1 MMVYDKALRR
11 KNVIGLPAK
20 EESAPANGSGAP
32 KKNGLSLALWK
43 RKGSKPQN
51 SPATMGKVLNLVR
64 GDVYEVAQRFW
75 EVDKLVKIPVRT
87 VLAVWLIWVLLGPSC
102 FLAVLVVITAQCLS
116 AIIARIIV
124 AWSRKYKAAKDARL
138 QKTSQFIEVIRHLRW
153 YNWQDHWLE
162 QVLTAR
168 DYELKIHVQTE
179 LWAVL
184 MGAVNNFAGFF
195 FPVAALGAYALLG
208 ENKLSVDVIF
218 PALALFNI
226 MTQQIQLIPNII
238 NDLANAW
245 VSAKRLEDFMNE
257 PEKETSQYSDS
268 VVDFIQL
275 RDSTFS
281 WPETSA
287 AVLKNINL
295 DIHPGLTVIY
305 GIVGSGKTA
314 LLQALLGELDELGGK
329 RLFPDSA
336 VGYCSQTPW
345 LQSMSI
351 RENILFNSYFDET
364 RYWKT
369 LDACEL
375 LPDLEHFSHGD
386 KSFIG
391 ENGIGLSGGQK
402 ARVALAR
409 AVYSRAE
416 ILLLDDPL
424 SALDHHTAENIVR
437 KLFSGPLIQ
446 GRTVI
451 LTTHRVGL
459 VQKLADQII
468 EVREGHTR
476 TVENG
481 QLSRLESVNEDSDS
495 QTDVEQNSR
504 EDETEY
510 NGKPKRF
517 IEEEHRAEWGVK
529 LKVYWAYI
537 RAGKLKWWLLV
548 AVMLGS
554 HRIVLMYRTWFLKVW
569 GEAYPHEAV
578 IRFSSPLQRIVSLI
592 PIKIPSD
599 PLSRL
604 PNPVQDVGP
613 WLVAFSVIAVLM
625 QLTLTIQSLA
635 ETVAT
640 YCAGRTLF
648 RDAMV
653 YVTNA
658 SFRFYDVTP
667 QGRLINRLVSDITAV
682 DSSITRNLVFIVVF
696 FFSWVSAVVVI
707 ASVTPTF
714 LLFTTVLVGAMVAT
728 FLHFLPLSQ
737 NLRRLEM
744 TSLSPLFANFG
755 ELLHGL
761 TTVRAFKVEK
771 QFQDRI
777 TTVIDTFQGM
787 DHFFWSL
794 QAWLV
799 HRCRTLSGLSEF
811 ALTSLAL
818 YTGLSPGLTAFMLI
832 AAEQFVTA
840 TFGLCQKYG
849 SLMMEF
855 ISVERVEEL
864 LHIDQEP
871 RGSAKIP
878 AAWPKFGA
886 NIEFR
891 NVTIRYAAH
900 FDPALSNIY
909 LMIPGGS
916 TTAVLGR
923 TGSGKSTLAS
933 ALLNVVRP
941 EAGEILIDGISLSS
955 VDPKTLRSRLTYI
968 PQDPALFSGTIRHN
982 LDPQRDFSDEECDV
996 ALQRVCGRHG
1006 WSLNTHVESG
1016 GKNLSHGQ
1024 RQLICIARA
1033 VLRRSSIV
1041 ILDEATAS
1049 IDFEGSMEIQGILRE
1064 EMRAATV
1071 ITIAHRVEAVKD
1083 ADYCVVLEN
1092 GRVQSQG
1099 RAADVS

>member
-1 MMVYDKALRR
+1 MMVYDKALKR
-11 KNVIGLPAK
+11 KNVIGTQGGSDAPQENGAGLPAVQK
-20 EESAPANGSGAP
+20 HKRSKTQKPPAS
-32 KKNGLSLALWK
+32 
-43 RKGSKPQN
+43 
-51 SPATMGKVLNLVR
+51 MGKVLNLVR

-75 EVDKLVKIPVRT
+75 EVDKLIKIPVRA
-87 VLAVWLIWVLLGPSC
+87 VLSVWIIWSLLGPSC
-102 FLAVLVVITAQCLS
+102 FLAVLVVFTAQCLS

-124 AWSRKYKAAKDARL
+124 AWSRRYKAAKDARL
-138 QKTSQFIEVIRHLRW
+138 QRTSQFIEVIRHLRW
-153 YNWQDHWLE
+153 YNWQDHWLKD
-162 QVLTAR
+162 VLTAR

-238 NDLANAW
+238 NDLANAF
-245 VSAKRLEDFMNE
+245 VSAKRIDDFMNE
-257 PEKETSQYSDS
+257 PEKETSQYSDAA
-268 VVDFIQL
+268 VEGIKLV
-275 RDSTFS
+275 DSTFA
-281 WPETSA
+281 WPETKA
-287 AVLKNINL
+287 AVLMNINL
-295 DIHPGLTVIY
+295 EFYPGLNLIY
-305 GIVGSGKTA
+305 GTVGSGKTA
-314 LLQALLGELDELGGK
+314 LLQALLGEMDELAGT
-329 RLFPDSA
+329 RRFPDTPI
-336 VGYCSQTPW
+336 GYCSQTPW

-351 RENILFNSYFDET
+351 RENILFNSHFDEA

-375 LPDLEHFSHGD
+375 LPDLDQFSHGD
-386 KSFIG
+386 RSFIG

-409 AVYSRAE
+409 AVYSRAD

-424 SALDHHTAENIVR
+424 SALDHNTAENIVR
-437 KLFSGPLIQ
+437 KLFAGPLVQ

-451 LTTHRVGL
+451 LATHRVGL
-459 VQKLADQII
+459 VQKQADQII
-468 EVREGHTR
+468 EISNGNAR
-476 TVENG
+476 TIDNG
-481 QLSRLESVNEDSDS
+481 QLSHLQGVSDDSDS
-495 QTDVEQNSR
+495 QTDVEQTSN
-504 EDETEY
+504 DEPEY

-517 IEEEHRAEWGVK
+517 VEEEHRAEWGVK
-529 LKVYWAYI
+529 FQVYWAYV
-537 RAGKLKWWLLV
+537 RAGRFGWWFLIAL
-548 AVMLGS
+548 MLGS
-554 HRIVLMYRTWFLKVW
+554 HRIVLIYRTWFLKTW
-569 GEAYPHEAV
+569 GEAYPREAV
-578 IRFSSPLQRIVSLI
+578 ANWYSSFQMILSPISTTAI
-592 PIKIPSD
+592 PGD

-604 PNPVQDVGP
+604 PNPVEDVAP
-613 WLVAFSVIAVLM
+613 WLIAFAVIAVLM

-635 ETVAT
+635 ETMAT
-640 YCAGRTLF
+640 YCAGRSLF
-648 RDAMV
+648 RDAMA

-667 QGRLINRLVSDITAV
+667 VGRLMNRMTSDITAV
-682 DSSITRNLVFIVVF
+682 DSTITRNIVFIVVF

-707 ASVTPTF
+707 ASVTPMF
-714 LLFTTVLVGAMVAT
+714 LVFTTVLVAAMVAT

-777 TTVIDTFQGM
+777 TTVVDTFQGM

-794 QAWLV
+794 QAWLI

-818 YTGLSPGLTAFMLI
+818 YSGLTPGLTAFMLI
-832 AAEQFVTA
+832 AAEQFVSA

-849 SLMMEF
+849 TLMMEF
-855 ISVERVEEL
+855 ISVERVHEL
-864 LHIDQEP
+864 LGIEQEP
-871 RGSAKIP
+871 RGNEPP
-878 AAWPKFGA
+878 ASWPKFGA
-886 NIEFR
+886 DVEFR

-900 FDPALSNIY
+900 FDPALHNIS
-909 LMIPGGS
+909 LAIPGGS

-941 EAGEILIDGISLSS
+941 ESGEILIDGITLSS
-955 VDPKTLRSRLTYI
+955 VDPKILRSRLTYI
-968 PQDPALFSGTIRHN
+968 PQDPALFSGSIRHN
-982 LDPQRDFSDEECDV
+982 LDPQKDFTNEECDV

-1006 WSLNTHVESG
+1006 FSLDTQVESG

-1049 IDFEGSMEIQGILRE
+1049 IDFEGSMEIQGVLRE
-1064 EMRAATV
+1064 EMRSSTV
-1071 ITIAHRVEAVKD
+1071 ITIAHRLEAVKD

-1092 GRVQSQG
+1092 GRLQSQG
-1099 RAADVS
+1099 RATDVS